1 MSLRLAHNKGVGRQP
16 LPTLSANDVMR
27 IPNHQSKNN
36 NNSKRRQKLGLG
48 EIPYVSHDEGK
59 TRYYADRFY
68 LDAPTSLL
76 EYQLANKNNNDSNV
90 GNGVVSTST
99 HDRNRIV
106 SSSSPP
112 IDYCNKCGEIR
123 NNEQPPQ
130 HYRGTL
136 KRPPKKEPTSRPLF
150 DRSKFINSLDLSCA
164 IIGTYTIGSFD
175 MLSNEFPMLFP
186 KKKSEDDNDDDDEKR
201 KMKSN
206 FNTHHHVPTLVLHG
220 QRGFNIERWSSC
232 SDEPKQKANE
242 NAAMDIRGGGGEE
255 SQQEVL
261 ESTTNPNSDVDMKQ
275 PPDTEAKKKKRK
287 RPCFTYGNQQ
297 LKLPKTPKRLRTS
310 KKKNGKKEDDKVRE
324 NVAVA
329 KEAGSDSKESAHTN
343 NAENNCRKGY
353 EVKSDGDETNKAKG
367 SRSAEIVIVIDSSDD
382 SDQDEPNDTKKPAAK
397 MALPTKAPP
406 PQTPPPSSGQPRP
419 ISECHHLSTCNNQ
432 ENLCPWRMEYHNHQI
447 CLICQTK
454 ELRNCQHQ
462 MH

>member
-36 NNSKRRQKLGLG
+36 NINNNNINRRQKLGLG
-48 EIPYVSHDEGK
+48 EIPYVSHDGGK

-76 EYQLANKNNNDSNV
+76 EYQLANNNNVNNVV

-112 IDYCNKCGEIR
+112 IDYCNKCGEIL

-136 KRPPKKEPTSRPLF
+136 KRPPKKEKEEPSRPLF

-186 KKKSEDDNDDDDEKR
+186 KKKSEDDNDNDEKR
-201 KMKSN
+201 KMMKSN
-206 FNTHHHVPTLVLHG
+206 VNTHLNVPTLVLHG
-220 QRGFNIERWSSC
+220 QRGFNMERWSSSR
-232 SDEPKQKANE
+232 SDEPKQKAMDE

-261 ESTTNPNSDVDMKQ
+261 ESTTNP
-275 PPDTEAKKKKRK
+275 
-287 RPCFTYGNQQ
+287 
-297 LKLPKTPKRLRTS
+297 
-310 KKKNGKKEDDKVRE
+310 
-324 NVAVA
+324 
-329 KEAGSDSKESAHTN
+329 
-343 NAENNCRKGY
+343 
-353 EVKSDGDETNKAKG
+353 DGDVYEG
-367 SRSAEIVIVIDSSDD
+367 
-382 SDQDEPNDTKKPAAK
+382 
-397 MALPTKAPP
+397 
-406 PQTPPPSSGQPRP
+406 
-419 ISECHHLSTCNNQ
+419 
-432 ENLCPWRMEYHNHQI
+432 
-447 CLICQTK
+447 
-454 ELRNCQHQ
+454 
-462 MH
+462 